1 MPEMASASKHKN
13 ETSGSN
19 VRIPDVLMRLVR
31 RIAAQAKLMP
41 GNKAGFSKRIA
52 TGGVDMNEVAMLS
65 GSEPRKILQTM
76 IEKKVPAI
84 MSYLSRGKWHV
95 AKVQLTDLGACRVD
109 AKIIPSKNPHPI
121 NIKTEQPVGVSLK
134 YGYGKFIFEATV
146 MALEP
151 SEDTTS
157 GGTIILTMPDRI
169 QIVQRR
175 SYFRV
180 EVPKSLKVKVLLWH
194 RKQQNEQP
202 CQDEMSQGSDFG
214 QVPSG
219 KYFQGRLVDISAGG
233 AQVALDAVDTE
244 NFSVGQFIGVRFTP
258 MPYERPLMF
267 NARIR
272 NVLPTADGDRVCIG
286 IQIVGLEASLEGRE
300 VLTRLVEI
308 VERYYQLSQTGAK
321 HQDFQK
327 AAPAIRDD

>member
-1 MPEMASASKHKN
+1 MMPEMASAFKHKN
-13 ETSGSN
+13 ETSSSN
-19 VRIPDVLMRLVR
+19 VRFPDVLRRLVR
-31 RIAAQAKLMP
+31 RIAAQAKWLP

-109 AKIIPSKNPHPI
+109 ANILPAKNPHPI

-151 SEDTTS
+151 SEDNSS
-157 GGTIILTMPDRI
+157 GGTIVLTMPDRI

-180 EVPKSLKVKVLLWH
+180 EVPRSLKVKVLLWH

-202 CQDEMSQGSDFG
+202 GDEQATDTDHT
-214 QVPSG
+214 PPG

-233 AQVALDAVDTE
+233 AQVALDVAEAE
-244 NFSVGQFIGVRFTP
+244 NFNAGQFIGMRFTP
-258 MPYERPLMF
+258 MPYERPLLF
-267 NARIR
+267 NARVR
-272 NVLPTADGDRVCIG
+272 NILPTADGARVCIG
-286 IQIVGLEASLEGRE
+286 IQMVGLEASLEGRE

-327 AAPAIRDD
+327 SAPAIQDD

>member
-1 MPEMASASKHKN
+1 MVSATQQKN
-13 ETSGSN
+13 ETRGSILR
-19 VRIPDVLMRLVR
+19 VPQVLKCLANP
-31 RIAAQAKLMP
+31 IAAGVKWIF
-41 GNKAGFSKRIA
+41 GNKTRILQRIA

-95 AKVQLTDLGACRVD
+95 AKVELTDLGACRVD
-109 AKIIPSKNPHPI
+109 VRILPTPNPHPI
-121 NIKTEQPVGVSLK
+121 NIKTDQPVGVSLK

-151 SEDTTS
+151 SADATS

-169 QIVQRR
+169 EIVQRR

-180 EVPKSLKVKVLLWH
+180 QVPNSLKVKVLLWH
-194 RKQQNEQP
+194 HKQQSEQP
-202 CQDEMSQGSDFG
+202 EDDQAQQDTDHTQ
-214 QVPSG
+214 PP
-219 KYFQGRLVDISAGG
+219 KYHQGRLIDISAGG
-233 AQVALDAVDTE
+233 AQVALEVADAE
-244 NFSVGQFIGVRFTP
+244 NFNVGRFIGVRFTP
-258 MPYERPLMF
+258 LPYERPLLF
-267 NARIR
+267 NARVR
-272 NVLPTADGDRVCIG
+272 NILPTANGRQACLG
-286 IQIVGLEASLEGRE
+286 IQIIGLEVSIEGRE
-300 VLTRLVEI
+300 MLSRLVEI

-327 AAPAIRDD
+327 AAPAIQDQ